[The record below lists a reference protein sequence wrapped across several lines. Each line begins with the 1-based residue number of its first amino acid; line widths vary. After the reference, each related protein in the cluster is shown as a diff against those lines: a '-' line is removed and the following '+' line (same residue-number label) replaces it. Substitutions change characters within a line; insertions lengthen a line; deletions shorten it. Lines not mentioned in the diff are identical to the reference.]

1 MKTIINLANVV
12 TSFIMCYLYDYE
24 QAIINVRLS
33 EAKENI
39 ISLSTGWLGGHGFNS
54 LESIHGCLDLLTH
67 PKHVLRLHGR
77 CSIGETAF

>member
-1 MKTIINLANVV
+1 
-12 TSFIMCYLYDYE
+12 MCYLYDYE

-39 ISLSTGWLGGHGFNS
+39 IPLSTGWLGGHGFNS